1 MPDSPPRRVRIVS
14 DGHPRSTRLLDAATG
29 ETIAGVVGAVWQQT
43 DPGAVPTVS
52 VDFICPELDVIAEL
66 HEQGT
71 LRQRISEALT
81 GVDVGIS
88 LGRDGFV
95 LDVDAATDAVI
106 ASLGLT

>member
-1 MPDSPPRRVRIVS
+1 MTGIRNVRIVS
-14 DGHPRSTRLLDAATG
+14 DGSPRSTRLLDAETG
-29 ETIAGVVGAVWQQT
+29 EEIDGVVGAVWQQV

-66 HEQGT
+66 HERGT
-71 LRQRISEALT
+71 LRQRISDALT

-95 LDVDAATDAVI
+95 LDVEAATDAVI
-106 ASLGLT
+106 ASLGLA